1 MIQLKNEHKE
11 IVRALVEN
19 PRASYNEI
27 ADATGIP
34 KSTVWYTKKRL
45 EEDDLL
51 RTVVFLQID
60 ALDDFKVGLVG
71 GTINGEKE
79 SVLAEV
85 AAHPNVWFLVDTI
98 GPHAFTAGV
107 VGHGA
112 EDFQEA
118 IDELRGLGA
127 EGDHYGEVLN
137 VREFGLSSEFIESVA
152 IE

>member
-1 MIQLKNEHKE
+1 MNRLKNEHKE
-11 IVRALVEN
+11 IIRALVEN

-60 ALDDFKVGLVG
+60 EVDGFKVGLVG
-71 GTINGEKE
+71 GTVNGEKDA
-79 SVLAEV
+79 VLDDV
-85 AAHPNVWFLVDTI
+85 ANHPNVWFLVDTI

-107 VGHGA
+107 VGQTA
-112 EDFQEA
+112 EDFQRA
-118 IDELRGLGA
+118 IDELRELGA
-127 EGDHYGEVLN
+127 EGDHYGEVLS
-137 VREFGLSSEFIESVA
+137 VREFGLSSEFIEEID